1 VAAALALLAA
11 PGPSGATTI
20 VINSG
25 PDIKNELLRSDGTSA
40 IIWEEL
46 AFSFALPVTATGDG
60 LFRMFA
66 GGDLNNI
73 TIDLIDVTAGP
84 FGDRTVLGT
93 FAFPISDI
101 HFTACENPPHT
112 NPPGCP
118 VPETVPG
125 GSAQDLGRDPV
136 GDVEG
141 RRNVSMFS
149 PGTPGLV
156 VPQSLLDG
164 GTNLT
169 ISLFPRNDIYDLYI
183 DRLELSYP
191 SPLITLGDLAIYNFN
206 FSGLT
211 PPPPYNFMALAFAFA
226 GFDAGE
232 SLVWQAFDGLN
243 ATGGPISPAQIL
255 LGPSGPRDFAFG
267 LPGALDGVF
276 SIGVSDVVGSLE
288 LSILAAAEGGDP
300 AILNNAPIITRQ
312 GAIPE
317 PATLSLLGFA
327 LAVIAACRRSQRKSV
342 AGL

>member
-1 VAAALALLAA
+1 M
-11 PGPSGATTI
+11 ATAV

-25 PDIKNELLRSDGTSA
+25 TNIKQELFRMDGTSTL
-40 IIWEEL
+40 IWEEL
-46 AFSFALPVTATGDG
+46 AFSFALPVTATGNG

-73 TIDLIDVTAGP
+73 TIDLVDVTAGP

-93 FAFPISDI
+93 FAFPISDV

-112 NPPGCP
+112 NPPACP

-125 GSAQDLGRDPV
+125 GLFQDDSRAPV
-136 GDVEG
+136 SDVEG

-149 PGTPGLV
+149 AGTPGLV

-169 ISLFPRNDIYDLYI
+169 ISLFPRNEIFDLYI

-191 SPLITLGDLAIYNFN
+191 SPMIKFGEKAIYNFD
-206 FSGLT
+206 FTQASL
-211 PPPPYNFMALAFAFA
+211 PPPYDLMALMLAFA

-232 SLVWQAFDGLN
+232 SLVWQVFDELN
-243 ATGGPISPAQIL
+243 GTGGAISPPQTAVGST
-255 LGPSGPRDFAFG
+255 GPVDLTLR
-267 LPGALDGVF
+267 LPGLLDGVF
-276 SIGVSDVVGSLE
+276 SIGISDIVGSLE
-288 LSILAAAEGGDP
+288 LSILATAESGDP
-300 AILNNAPIITRQ
+300 SNPARTSILNNTPIIAQ
-312 GAIPE
+312 VSE
-317 PATLSLLGFA
+317 PATLSLLAVA

-342 AGL
+342 ARL